1 MLFIDTTRNPRPGE
15 QDGKDYFFVTRPDFE
30 ALIAENG
37 FLEHAEF
44 SGNRYG
50 TSKKAVED
58 IQKTG
63 RICILD
69 VEVNGVKN
77 IKKTDFNARYVFV
90 RPPSMEVLVERLK
103 SRGTETEESLQKR
116 INSATESLEYAE
128 QKGSYDHIVVND
140 DLDKAYDNFR
150 GLLIED
156 ITALQQARLKATK

>member
-1 MLFIDTTRNPRPGE
+1 MVCDTGGPSYRC
-15 QDGKDYFFVTRPDFE
+15 
-30 ALIAENG
+30 NG
-37 FLEHAEF
+37 
-44 SGNRYG
+44 SGLKEVPSFPESCMY
-50 TSKKAVED
+50 KKAVED

-90 RPPSMEVLVERLK
+90 KPPSIDVLVERLK

-128 QKGSYDHIVVND
+128 QKGSYDHVVIND
-140 DLDKAYDNFR
+140 DLDKAYDEFR

-156 ITALQQARLKATK
+156 ITALQQARLKTTNNDG

>member
-1 MLFIDTTRNPRPGE
+1 
-15 QDGKDYFFVTRPDFE
+15 
-30 ALIAENG
+30 
-37 FLEHAEF
+37 
-44 SGNRYG
+44 
-50 TSKKAVED
+50 
-58 IQKTG
+58 TG

-90 RPPSMEVLVERLK
+90 KPPSIDVLVERLK

-128 QKGSYDHIVVND
+128 QKGSYDHVVIND
-140 DLDKAYDNFR
+140 DLDKAYDEFR

-156 ITALQQARLKATK
+156 ITALQQARLKTTNNDG